1 MHCGLYYFVGEPAR
15 GVAFGAEAVTLA
27 RRTGDDVLLGS
38 SIVGYLL
45 CLDMTDADA
54 AEPLYAEGIA
64 CIQRSGDRLM
74 AYVLHNNASVH
85 ALRAGDVAA
94 ARAHLVQA
102 GQAGAEVGEQNHVA
116 QVNMGWVLRQEHDPE
131 AARATFEDG
140 LRLSRRLGERY
151 GLAYFS
157 LGLACV
163 TGDLGDW
170 HRSAGLHGTAQAFL
184 DQLGGPWQDPESR
197 YREDSI
203 AAVRRRLGHAQF
215 DQAYADGLALS
226 FDDAIAL
233 ALNAARQVA
242 A

>member
-1 MHCGLYYFVGEPAR
+1 MIDP
-15 GVAFGAEAVTLA
+15 
-27 RRTGDDVLLGS
+27 
-38 SIVGYLL
+38 
-45 CLDMTDADA
+45 DA

-64 CIQRSGDRLM
+64 CTQRSGDRLT

-102 GQAGAEVGEQNHVA
+102 GQAGAEVGEQSHVV

-131 AARATFEDG
+131 AARATFQDG
-140 LRLSRRLGERY
+140 VRLSRRTGDKY
-151 GLAYFS
+151 SLAYCT

-163 TGDLGDW
+163 AGDLGDW
-170 HRSAGLHGTAQAFL
+170 RRSAELHGSAQAFF
-184 DQLGGPWQDPESR
+184 DRLGGPWQDPEHR

-203 AAVRRRLGHAQF
+203 AAVRRRLGHASF
-215 DQAYADGLALS
+215 DQAYADGRALS

-233 ALNAARQVA
+233 ALSGPGQVA